1 MIRVYFCLSLLFVCC
16 GKPDEGPSQLLGAW
30 SLPSMPAIEVEIDEV
45 FVAAEDVDSF
55 FRPVWANF
63 CSEQALN
70 PNPTFSP
77 NQFVQYKLNE
87 VKDFIGEEL
96 LRREAKLY
104 GITVSE
110 LKKQFITYAPEISEA
125 QVMELYT
132 KLVLDPLP
140 PASERE
146 QQPFDYKDVA
156 PRIRKQL
163 REQAGAAEQDRWLED
178 RLGEVVAVFNIEG
191 IPPIFIYGG

>member
-1 MIRVYFCLSLLFVCC
+1 MIRAYFCLSFLFIFC
-16 GKPDEGPSQLLGAW
+16 GKAEEDPSQLLGGWA
-30 SLPSMPAIEVEIDEV
+30 LPSMPVIEVEIDEV
-45 FVAAEDVDSF
+45 FVAAEDIDSF

-70 PNPTFSP
+70 ATPIFSSD
-77 NQFVQYKLNE
+77 QFIQDKLDE
-87 VKDFIGEEL
+87 VKNFIGEEL

-125 QVMELYT
+125 QVMEIYT

-178 RLGEVVAVFNIEG
+178 RLEDVTAILNIEG
-191 IPPIFIYGG
+191 MSPIFVYRG